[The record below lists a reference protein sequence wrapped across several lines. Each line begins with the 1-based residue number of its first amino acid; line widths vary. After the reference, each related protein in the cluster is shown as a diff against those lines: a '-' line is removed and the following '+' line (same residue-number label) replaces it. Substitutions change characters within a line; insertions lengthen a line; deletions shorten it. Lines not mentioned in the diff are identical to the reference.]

1 MIGTSTVEYF
11 FIRICIL
18 FLHNIAPVSVL
29 YSIHLLTVQCFHL
42 PIYLECIPYP
52 IHVWLTAEAVFFA
65 TVFIPLKYA
74 LHNSPIC
81 HRSLPAECRERLFRV
96 CNANVPSLEKHLS
109 RWLMVSEGEC
119 IKRDNVKDFIRW
131 AFFRPGY
138 TWEQDQRNEGEVETY
153 TVEIEKLIG
162 RKLSPGRTDIKGLGQ
177 LLNEAGGS
185 HRSLLWYTCVFVVDT
200 TMYCKMLYH
209 GFHFHRTTLS
219 RFFTVFPFRPLTI
232 LAAYRSPAR
241 HLTYWHRRHTS
252 KKRLPVLF
260 IHGIGIG
267 LYPYTSFLRDLNREL
282 KKAGTTDGE
291 VGIIALEI
299 MPVSSRITH
308 PALEKD
314 VMIME
319 ITEIIRY
326 HGWSKFVLVSHSYG
340 SIIAAH
346 LLKSDQFTRLVGPT
360 VFVDPVS
367 FLLHLPD
374 VAYNFIARPPARAN
388 EYQLWYF
395 GSKDI
400 GVAHTLARRFSWI
413 DNIIWK
419 EDLGVKGEKNREE
432 GRNVTV
438 VLSGKDLIVDTEAVG
453 QYLIGASP
461 EVWKSGEE
469 ATRAWK
475 HRPWIGHGL
484 EVLWYEQLDHAQV
497 FDFENTRLPVIKVIS
512 LYSGTG

>member
-1 MIGTSTVEYF
+1 
-11 FIRICIL
+11 
-18 FLHNIAPVSVL
+18 
-29 YSIHLLTVQCFHL
+29 
-42 PIYLECIPYP
+42 
-52 IHVWLTAEAVFFA
+52 
-65 TVFIPLKYA
+65 
-74 LHNSPIC
+74 
-81 HRSLPAECRERLFRV
+81 
-96 CNANVPSLEKHLS
+96 
-109 RWLMVSEGEC
+109 
-119 IKRDNVKDFIRW
+119 
-131 AFFRPGY
+131 
-138 TWEQDQRNEGEVETY
+138 
-153 TVEIEKLIG
+153 
-162 RKLSPGRTDIKGLGQ
+162 
-177 LLNEAGGS
+177 
-185 HRSLLWYTCVFVVDT
+185 
-200 TMYCKMLYH
+200 MYCKMLYY

-232 LAAYRSPAR
+232 LAASRSPAR

-252 KKRLPVLF
+252 KKQLPVLF
-260 IHGIGIG
+260 IHGIGVG

-319 ITEIIRY
+319 IMEIIRY

-346 LLKSDQFTRLVGPT
+346 LLKSDKFTRLIGPT

-438 VLSGKDLIVDTEAVG
+438 VLSGKDLIVDAESVG

-461 EVWKSGEE
+461 EVWKSGKE

-475 HRPWIGHGL
+475 HRPWVGHGL

-512 LYSGTG
+512 SYSGTG

>member
-1 MIGTSTVEYF
+1 
-11 FIRICIL
+11 
-18 FLHNIAPVSVL
+18 
-29 YSIHLLTVQCFHL
+29 
-42 PIYLECIPYP
+42 
-52 IHVWLTAEAVFFA
+52 
-65 TVFIPLKYA
+65 
-74 LHNSPIC
+74 
-81 HRSLPAECRERLFRV
+81 
-96 CNANVPSLEKHLS
+96 
-109 RWLMVSEGEC
+109 
-119 IKRDNVKDFIRW
+119 
-131 AFFRPGY
+131 
-138 TWEQDQRNEGEVETY
+138 
-153 TVEIEKLIG
+153 
-162 RKLSPGRTDIKGLGQ
+162 
-177 LLNEAGGS
+177 
-185 HRSLLWYTCVFVVDT
+185 
-200 TMYCKMLYH
+200 MYCKMLYN
-209 GFHFHRTTLS
+209 GFHFHRSSLS
-219 RFFTVFPFRPLTI
+219 RFLTVFPFRPLTI
-232 LAAYRSPAR
+232 FTVYRSPAR

-282 KKAGTTDGE
+282 ETGVTADSE

-319 ITEIIRY
+319 IMEIMQY
-326 HGWSKFVLVSHSYG
+326 HGWRKFVLVSHSYG

-346 LLKSDQFTRLVGPT
+346 LLKSDPFATLIGPT
-360 VFVDPVS
+360 VFIDPVS

-374 VAYNFIARPPARAN
+374 VAYNFIARRPARAN

-419 EDLGVKGEKNREE
+419 EDLRIKGKKNQEE

-438 VLSGKDLIVDTEAVG
+438 VLSGKDLIVDAETVG
-453 QYLIGASP
+453 QYLMGSSS
-461 EVWKSGEE
+461 ETRTSEKE

-475 HRPWIGHGL
+475 KKPWSGYGL
-484 EVLWYEQLDHAQV
+484 DLLWYEQLDHAQA
-497 FDFENTRLPVIKVIS
+497 FDFEDTRRPVIRAIFV
-512 LYSGTG
+512 YSNTG